1 VAEIQAFGFRNGC
14 ADTVFDD
21 GVRLRVYPVD
31 LEDPI
36 EIRACVLNDSNVISI
51 ATRDLFW
58 STGGKQVDLAARL
71 EAAVEAERQVY
82 RAYRARRIE
91 EAVWQEKFRLF
102 WKVMIRSRNILGV
115 LAVGALP
122 SVDVLED
129 KGLLDL
135 V

>member
-1 VAEIQAFGFRNGC
+1 M
-14 ADTVFDD
+14 FDD

-58 STGGKQVDLAARL
+58 STGGKQVDLAAWL